1 MKNIEARVGAFV
13 LVCAAV
19 LCGTVYYVSTAKF
32 NGAHIPFKTYL
43 RDASGM
49 EPGTPVLFGGI
60 TMGKVSSVQPDKADP
75 TRIEIRFDVQT
86 GTPVNEKSIAEI
98 GSVSL
103 MSSPAL
109 AISTGSND
117 APRLAAGAVVS
128 SQETLSLGELQRKI
142 GVLADSA
149 QNTLT
154 TVGTDLNDLTGDGRQ
169 FLANLN
175 DITGTPN
182 RKHIANVIANTD
194 TMIADLSPQMKQI
207 SSQALKLTKDADD
220 LVANMGPTIDNVNA
234 TVTNANQT
242 ITAFREP
249 GQADLAELQKTI
261 ADTRSLIR
269 DLHVVV
275 RTNDQNI
282 TYTIENLRMITDNL
296 NDLTESVKERPW
308 SMVRIKQP
316 KDREVPK

>member
-1 MKNIEARVGAFV
+1 MKDIEAKVGAFV

-19 LCGTVYYVSTAKF
+19 LCGTVYYVTTAKF
-32 NGAHIPFKTYL
+32 KGAHVPFKTYL
-43 RDASGM
+43 RNAPGM

-60 TMGKVSSVQPDKADP
+60 SVGKVSAVRPDQADP
-75 TRIEIRFDVQT
+75 TRIEIAFDVTQ
-86 GTPVNEKSIAEI
+86 GTPLNAKCVAEI
-98 GSVSL
+98 GTVSL

-117 APRLAAGAVVS
+117 APRLPAGAVVP
-128 SQETLSLGELQRKI
+128 SQETLSLDELQRKI

-149 QNTLT
+149 QSTLA
-154 TVGTDLNDLTGDGRQ
+154 TVGTDLNNLTGDGRQ

-175 DITGTPN
+175 DITGPVN
-182 RKHIANVIANTD
+182 REHMASVISNTD
-194 TMIADLSPQMKQI
+194 TMVTDLSPKMKQI
-207 SSQALKLTKDADD
+207 SSQALKLTKEADA
-220 LVANMGPTIDNVNA
+220 LMAKMGPTIDNVNA

-249 GQADLAELQKTI
+249 GQADLVELQKTI
-261 ADTRSLIR
+261 TETRALIH
-269 DLHVVV
+269 DLQIVV
-275 RTNDQNI
+275 RANAQNT
-282 TYTIENLRMITDNL
+282 TYTIENLRIITDNL

-308 SMVRIKQP
+308 SLVRIKQP

>member
-1 MKNIEARVGAFV
+1 MKDIEAKVGVFV
-13 LVCAAV
+13 VICAAV
-19 LCGTVYYVSTAKF
+19 LCGTIYYVSTAKF
-32 NGAHIPFKTYL
+32 KGAHVPFKTYL
-43 RDASGM
+43 RNAPGM

-60 TMGKVSSVQPDKADP
+60 TVGKVTTVHPDKADP
-75 TRIEIRFDVQT
+75 TRIEIAFDVSQ
-86 GTPVNEKSIAEI
+86 GTPLNMKCIAEI

-109 AISTGSND
+109 TITTGTND
-117 APRLAAGAVVS
+117 APRLPAGAVVP
-128 SQETLSLGELQRKI
+128 SQETLSLDELQRKI

-149 QNTLT
+149 QSTLI
-154 TVGTDLNDLTGDGRQ
+154 TVRTDLNNLTGDGRQ

-175 DITGTPN
+175 DITGPTN
-182 RKHIANVIANTD
+182 RQHIASVISNAD
-194 TMIADLSPQMKQI
+194 TMVADLSPKMRQI
-207 SSQALKLTKDADD
+207 STQALKLTKDADA
-220 LVANMGPTIDNVNA
+220 LVAKMGPTIDNVNA

-249 GQADLAELQKTI
+249 GQADLAELQKTLVE
-261 ADTRSLIR
+261 TRGLIR
-269 DLHVVV
+269 DLQVLV
-275 RTNDQNI
+275 RANAQNT

-308 SMVRIKQP
+308 SLVRVKQP